1 MGKIAEFP
9 RGLVQHEA
17 NRRSRHGG
25 SSTFDSVWPK
35 NRPNIAQDD
44 SSIYVANFSYR
55 TLELLSRKLFILKNH
70 GSPYKAIKGSRKIP
84 ALAAIAWFAT
94 MQAFSAAAQ
103 EKTAPPVVIAVS
115 PTGSDSAS
123 GAPGHPFRTLERA
136 QQAVRAVNADHDVTV
151 ELADGVYRLAKPLI
165 FTAQDGG
172 RNDRHVTWTAAQG
185 AHPVVSGAIPV
196 TGWKLYDQARSLY
209 AADIPAGLDARQLWV
224 NGHLAPRASIE
235 IKRSDVSFTAQGIV
249 LNDPRYDFLA
259 KLPDQNRM
267 EINATG
273 FFTRR
278 ISPVEKIDD
287 QSGNLTL
294 VMQQPAWNN
303 NLWGYDTITKPF
315 GPQYAQL
322 FLSNSLAFL
331 TQPGQ
336 WYLDPKQGRL
346 YLRLP
351 AGSPID
357 QLDVELPRLT
367 VLMAIGNS
375 LDAPVHDLIFRGIRF
390 SHTSWLGP
398 STNEGY
404 ASQQSGSYLAGRAPL
419 YPADALTSCAQGCPA
434 FESMRNL
441 WSQAPASIQV
451 AAANRITFDQDV
463 FAHLGQY
470 ALGIGND
477 ADANF
482 TGAGLGT
489 SDIRVTR
496 CVFTDL
502 AGGAVLAGGV
512 RRDAHHPSDPRM
524 INRQLLIE
532 NNRIQSVSKDYL
544 DNSAILS
551 TYVTGA
557 LILHND
563 ISDVPYDAIDIGYG
577 WGYEDPGGNANYR
590 VFMHGYDFKDNPV
603 YETPTTHR
611 DVVVAWNRIHGAK
624 KLFHDGG
631 AIYNLSAG
639 PGTLITENYIFD
651 NNQRIALYL
660 DEGSRFIT
668 VRKNVV
674 DDPGGEWL
682 NVNTVHHAF
691 PLRITVDNTAEDNW
705 HNGTRIGGMWT
716 NYENDL
722 ILDDHLVQNNDWPAE
737 AVAIMKNAGIEP
749 SAGPVEYGD
758 AKVDAAP

>member
-1 MGKIAEFP
+1 MSEGFSP
-9 RGLVQHEA
+9 RGTLFKA
-17 NRRSRHGG
+17 AFPSYAFFRR
-25 SSTFDSVWPK
+25 PIK
-35 NRPNIAQDD
+35 LI
-44 SSIYVANFSYR
+44 VA
-55 TLELLSRKLFILKNH
+55 
-70 GSPYKAIKGSRKIP
+70 
-84 ALAAIAWFAT
+84 ALAAAVPVASGIPAT
-94 MQAFSAAAQ
+94 AQ
-103 EKTAPPVVIAVS
+103 DKTPDAVVITVS
-115 PTGSDSAS
+115 PAGNDN
-123 GAPGHPFRTLERA
+123 GPGTHEHPFRTPERA
-136 QQAVRAVNADHDVTV
+136 QLAVRQANADHDVTV
-151 ELADGVYRLAKPLI
+151 ELGDGVYRLAQPLV

-172 RNDRHVTWTAAQG
+172 QNYHHVAWVAASG
-185 AHPVVSGAIPV
+185 AHPAISGAIPV
-196 TGWKLYDQARSLY
+196 TGWKLYDKQRQIY
-209 AADIPAGLDARQLWV
+209 VADTPVGLDARQLWV
-224 NGHLAPRASIE
+224 NGKLAERAAIE

-249 LNDPRYDFLA
+249 LNDARYDYLA
-259 KLPDQNRM
+259 KLPDQNRI
-267 EINATG
+267 EIDATG

-278 ISPVEKIDD
+278 VSPVEKIE
-287 QSGNLTL
+287 GRTL
-294 VMQQPAWNN
+294 IMQQPAWNN
-303 NLWGYDTITKPF
+303 NIWGWDTITKPF

-331 TQPGQ
+331 NQPGQ
-336 WYLDPKQGRL
+336 WYLDPKQGKL
-346 YLRLP
+346 YLRAP
-351 AGSPID
+351 AGASID
-357 QLDVELPRLT
+357 HLEVELPRLA

-375 LDAPVHDLIFRGIRF
+375 LDAPVHDLAFRGIRF

-398 STNEGY
+398 SSNEGY
-404 ASQQSGSYLAGRAPL
+404 ASQQSGSYLTGRAPL
-419 YPADALTSCAQGCPA
+419 YPADALTRCAQGCPA
-434 FESMRNL
+434 FESMRNR
-441 WSQAPASIQV
+441 WNQAPASIQV
-451 AAANRITFDQDV
+451 AAANLITFDQDV

-477 ADANF
+477 PDANL
-482 TGAGLGT
+482 TSAGLGT
-489 SDIRVTR
+489 SDIRITR

-512 RRDAHHPSDPRM
+512 RRDAHHPGDPRM

-532 NNRIQSVSKDYL
+532 NNRIQSVSEDYL

-577 WGYEDPGGNANYR
+577 WGYQDPGGNANYR

-603 YETPTTHR
+603 YQTPTTHR

-660 DEGSRFIT
+660 DEGSRYIR

-682 NVNTVHHAF
+682 NVNTARHAF
-691 PLRITVDNTAEDNW
+691 PLRITVDNTASGNW
-705 HNGTRIGGMWT
+705 HNGTKIGGMWT

-722 ILDDHLVQNNDWPAE
+722 ILDDHLVENAGWPAE
-737 AVAIMKNAGIEP
+737 AVEVMKNAGIEP
-749 SAGPVEYGD
+749 SAGAVEYGD
-758 AKVDAAP
+758 AKADAKVQ